1 LKKPSLI
8 DAIEGIKRL
17 MEIAL
22 LFNRENESTKSAKG
36 KNKDPRNSANK
47 DVWLQQID
55 AMLKALTQSA
65 SLELIGDLTDLPEI
79 KVALNAEINYFNNKT
94 ANEAIDGE
102 FNILGKIIRVI
113 KPESTDTI
121 NLLRNTSFRQ
131 LDLKLFN
138 DFAGALK
145 EAEGSG
151 LNLPEIV
158 TEIKAPAIQIL
169 PIAIFT

>member
-1 LKKPSLI
+1 LHAAILTSILIACFNLKSVSCPS
-8 DAIEGIKRL
+8 
-17 MEIAL
+17 
-22 LFNRENESTKSAKG
+22 
-36 KNKDPRNSANK
+36 P
-47 DVWLQQID
+47 QQSCGVFKI
-55 AMLKALTQSA
+55 
-65 SLELIGDLTDLPEI
+65 I

-131 LDLKLFN
+131 LDLNLFN
-138 DFAGALK
+138 DLTGALK

>member
-1 LKKPSLI
+1 
-8 DAIEGIKRL
+8 
-17 MEIAL
+17 
-22 LFNRENESTKSAKG
+22 
-36 KNKDPRNSANK
+36 
-47 DVWLQQID
+47 
-55 AMLKALTQSA
+55 MLKALAQSA

-131 LDLKLFN
+131 LDLNLFN
-138 DFAGALK
+138 DLTGALK